1 MFILSM
7 RPLSGATE
15 YGEPERQRKRDAPRR
30 GAGVST
36 LDGTR
41 SRPLYYSN
49 HASFSIQQVEENVL
63 PDRCQV
69 KERSSVATTRLI
81 ASLRPS
87 TSAGKK

>member
-1 MFILSM
+1 MLSM

-30 GAGVST
+30 GAGGAT

-63 PDRCQV
+63 P
-69 KERSSVATTRLI
+69 KNL
-81 ASLRPS
+81 LRPLRVKQANCYG
-87 TSAGKK
+87 TEAIGKGK